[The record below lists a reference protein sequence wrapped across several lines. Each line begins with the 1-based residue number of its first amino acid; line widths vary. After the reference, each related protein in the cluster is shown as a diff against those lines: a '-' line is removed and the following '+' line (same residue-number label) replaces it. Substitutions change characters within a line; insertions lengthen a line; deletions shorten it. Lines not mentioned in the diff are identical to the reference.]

1 MYSFHVGSGCQT
13 PSAYEMALQMSA
25 EMFQF
30 GAEIGYNFNL
40 LDIGG
45 GYPGDKGS
53 NELFMRVTGAIKRG
67 LAENFDRKCYPKLK
81 VIAEPGVR

>member
-45 GYPGDKGS
+45 
-53 NELFMRVTGAIKRG
+53 VTLVIKD
-67 LAENFDRKCYPKLK
+67 LMNCS
-81 VIAEPGVR
+81 